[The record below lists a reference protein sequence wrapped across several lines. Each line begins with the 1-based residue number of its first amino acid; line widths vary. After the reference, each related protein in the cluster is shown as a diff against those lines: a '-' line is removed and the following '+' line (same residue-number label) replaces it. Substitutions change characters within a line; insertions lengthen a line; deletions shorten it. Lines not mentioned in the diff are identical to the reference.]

1 MARIVLV
8 HGAFN
13 ELWGPHEL
21 KARWLPAVRDGLW
34 HHGIEIDDADV
45 AVCFYGDLF
54 RRKPGTDEE
63 QRLEQSRAGI
73 ASALSDLSGG
83 DAIAAL
89 GQAAS
94 DAAFDRT
101 VDMVAV
107 MTTEPDLRDR
117 LRARIETVVD
127 DGTRVVVAHSL
138 GTVLS
143 YMALC
148 NHPTWSVDTFVTL
161 GSPLASPMLA
171 GTLDPPLVDGH
182 GVWPGAVRRWVNVR
196 AVGDKAAAVALGDT
210 FGPRVEEFLV
220 DNGHRAH
227 APEPYLNADITGE
240 AIAAALAP

>member
-1 MARIVLV
+1 
-8 HGAFN
+8 
-13 ELWGPHEL
+13 
-21 KARWLPAVRDGLW
+21 LW
-34 HHGIEIDDADV
+34 HHGVEIDDADV

-117 LRARIETVVD
+117 LRTRIETVVD
-127 DGTRVVVAHSL
+127 DRTRVVVAHSL

-148 NHPTWSVDTFVTL
+148 NHPAWSVDTFVTL
-161 GSPLASPMLA
+161 GSPLASPMVA
-171 GTLDPPLVDGH
+171 GTLEPPLLDGH
-182 GVWPGAVRRWVNVR
+182 GVWPGSVRRWVNVR

-227 APEPYLNADITGE
+227 APEPYPQRRGHRRRHRRRAGLTPRTPARATR
-240 AIAAALAP
+240 APWHPCRR